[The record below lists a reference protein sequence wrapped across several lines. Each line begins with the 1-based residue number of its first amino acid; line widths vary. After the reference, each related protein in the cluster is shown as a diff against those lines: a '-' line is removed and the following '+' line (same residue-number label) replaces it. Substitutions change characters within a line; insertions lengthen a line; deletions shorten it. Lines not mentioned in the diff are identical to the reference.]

1 MGEDCLGVKL
11 KVLLE
16 QCSVNVA
23 SMQHL

>member
-16 QCSVNVA
+16 QCSGNVA